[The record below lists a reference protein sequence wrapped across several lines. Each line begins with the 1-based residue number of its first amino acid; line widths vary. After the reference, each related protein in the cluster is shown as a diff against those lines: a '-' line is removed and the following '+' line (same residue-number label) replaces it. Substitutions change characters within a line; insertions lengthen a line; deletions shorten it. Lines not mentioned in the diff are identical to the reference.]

1 MIGIKQTERSIKKIL
16 DVRFASGNIRY
27 AVANLYLFKKNWE
40 TDYLVVQ
47 KGSGY
52 CYEIE
57 IKISRS
63 DFFNDFKKIEKHS
76 IIEHGTYEKP
86 VRKWKCDPISR
97 KSTLVEE
104 SKKTIKWD
112 FRPNKFY
119 YCVPEGLIKE
129 SEIPQYAGLMYSDGN
144 SIRTVKEAK
153 FIHKEKLNLEEKLCD
168 KFYYYWKDEER
179 TTAILE
185 KIRDE
190 YYEKTQN
197 LQKIINESNK
207 NLGNNTP

>member
-1 MIGIKQTERSIKKIL
+1 MLEEKQTEGSIKKLL
-16 DVRFASGNIRY
+16 DSRFDSGNIRY
-27 AVANLYLFKKNWE
+27 TVANLYLFKSNWE

-57 IKISRS
+57 IKVSRQ
-63 DFFNDFKKIEKHS
+63 DFNNDFKKVEKHS
-76 IIEHGTYEKP
+76 ILEKGSYEKP
-86 VRKWKCDPISR
+86 VRKWKYDPKTGR
-97 KSTLVEE
+97 NTLVEE
-104 SKKTIKWD
+104 SKKTVKWD

-129 SEIPQYAGLMYSDGN
+129 SEIPQYAGLMYSNGT

-153 FIHKEKLNLEEKLCD
+153 FIHKEKLKLEEKLCD

-179 TTAILE
+179 SNLIQE
-185 KIRDE
+185 KIIKD
-190 YYEKTQN
+190 YYEKTEN
-197 LQKIINESNK
+197 LKNLLNEANK
-207 NLGNNTP
+207 NKDISS

>member
-1 MIGIKQTERSIKKIL
+1 MEKYGFVYIWRDRKHNRYYIGSHWGTEDDAYVCSSPWMSQAYKHRP
-16 DVRFASGNIRY
+16 
-27 AVANLYLFKKNWE
+27 
-40 TDYLVVQ
+40 
-47 KGSGY
+47 
-52 CYEIE
+52 
-57 IKISRS
+57 
-63 DFFNDFKKIEKHS
+63 NDFKRRILEKVYS
-76 IIEHGTYEKP
+76 NKKQLLESEF
-86 VRKWKCDPISR
+86 KWIS
-97 KSTLVEE
+97 
-104 SKKTIKWD
+104 
-112 FRPNKFY
+112 
-119 YCVPEGLIKE
+119 LIKE